1 MKEDIFE
8 RLHYHSGLVAQGCWS
23 DLDDYD
29 REAIQR
35 FGDLVVKECLDICQQ
50 AIEQNNQTYTMLK
63 EDELAEKMVIHGSIK
78 QAEKLAQG
86 IKKHFG
92 VEL

>member
-23 DLDDYD
+23 DLDEYD
-29 REAIQR
+29 REAIRR
-35 FGDLVVKECLDICQQ
+35 FGDLIVKECAEVARQTILSGSGVDPNTFTGTVTTVQ
-50 AIEQNNQTYTMLK
+50 A
-63 EDELAEKMVIHGSIK
+63 
-78 QAEKLAQG
+78 

-92 VEL
+92 VEE

>member
-50 AIEQNNQTYTMLK
+50 AIEQNTQTRDLLK

-86 IKKHFG
+86 IKEHFG
-92 VEL
+92 VEQ

>member
-1 MKEDIFE
+1 MKEDVFE

-35 FGDLVVKECLDICQQ
+35 FGDLVVKECI
-50 AIEQNNQTYTMLK
+50 
-63 EDELAEKMVIHGSIK
+63 DELRQEWYELNNTESEVLGDARAVAILVGQKNGLLKALSRV
-78 QAEKLAQG
+78 
-86 IKKHFG
+86 KKHFG
-92 VEL
+92 VEE

>member
-23 DLDDYD
+23 DLDEYD
-29 REAIQR
+29 REAIRR
-35 FGDLVVKECLDICQQ
+35 FGDLIVKECAEVARQTILSGSGVDPDTFTGTVTTVQ
-50 AIEQNNQTYTMLK
+50 A
-63 EDELAEKMVIHGSIK
+63 
-78 QAEKLAQG
+78 

-92 VEL
+92 VEE